1 MSVHGVSGHSV
12 QSYAGLAGLV
22 GLAGGE
28 AAHIVISDGR
38 LLAFKVY
45 STLPGS
51 TKHSGMG
58 RVPSLQVLATG

>member
-1 MSVHGVSGHSV
+1 MVFQVILR
-12 QSYAGLAGLV
+12 SYAGLAELV

-38 LLAFKVY
+38 LLALNVY
-45 STLPGS
+45 ATLPGS
-51 TKHSGMG
+51 SKHSGMG